1 MDKRKNEETN
11 IGIGDVIL
19 GLAGVALGVGGKML
33 IDSMSKP
40 EEEKEESEM
49 EEEIKNR
56 KEVEDIVNNL
66 YKKGTEEESYICP
79 LSHKIMVE
87 PVITPY
93 GITFERSYI
102 ESYIEKEKKC
112 PLTNRS
118 LSKDDLIAN
127 YALKGSIE
135 EYKKRNNISI

>member
-19 GLAGVALGVGGKML
+19 GLAGVARGVGGKML

-49 EEEIKNR
+49 EEEIKKR

-66 YKKGTEEESYICP
+66 YKKEYFT
-79 LSHKIMVE
+79 LHN
-87 PVITPY
+87 
-93 GITFERSYI
+93 
-102 ESYIEKEKKC
+102 KE
-112 PLTNRS
+112 
-118 LSKDDLIAN
+118 I
-127 YALKGSIE
+127 
-135 EYKKRNNISI
+135 

>member
-49 EEEIKNR
+49 EEEIKKR

-66 YKKGTEEESYICP
+66 YKK
-79 LSHKIMVE
+79 K
-87 PVITPY
+87 
-93 GITFERSYI
+93 
-102 ESYIEKEKKC
+102 
-112 PLTNRS
+112 N
-118 LSKDDLIAN
+118 
-127 YALKGSIE
+127 
-135 EYKKRNNISI
+135 

>member
-1 MDKRKNEETN
+1 MFRL
-11 IGIGDVIL
+11 VL
-19 GLAGVALGVGGKML
+19 VALLHLG
-33 IDSMSKP
+33 DSL
-40 EEEKEESEM
+40 ESP
-49 EEEIKNR
+49 
-56 KEVEDIVNNL
+56 DNNL